1 MMNNNKFKI
10 NIYLIILFIIVFLMP
25 TYARGWVKEN
35 GEWYYKQK
43 DGTYATSQMKAS
55 GNKKYYLDEKGNIAK
70 MYYLQ
75 DYDNKSYFYNEE
87 GLITK
92 YGCVIIEPSTKSNK
106 AIDNDYVLYFNYDG
120 SVISKTLLTNDN
132 IPLNYV
138 ESRHEYL
145 K

>member
-1 MMNNNKFKI
+1 MNKHRCKI
-10 NIYLIILFIIVFLMP
+10 KILFIIIILVFSLLP
-25 TYARGWVKEN
+25 VYARGWVKEN

-92 YGCVIIEPSTKSNK
+92 YGSVIIGPSTKSNK
-106 AIDNDYVLYFNYDG
+106 VIDNDYVLYFNYDG

-132 IPLNYV
+132 MPSNYV
-138 ESRHEYL
+138 ESRQEYL